1 MIFRVTRTLKINRV
15 WLKEKNK
22 DGKEEEKN
30 KRHIEYDQSKMEKK
44 KKKER
49 QLEQQNDIMMEKIS
63 LFECC
68 LDSFTR
74 GMIVLTMDA
83 DKGGLKG
90 FGNKQWKILV
100 GMLNNLLLIKKKKK
114 KYAKQE
120 GKQHAERM
128 MGKI

>member
-83 DKGGLKG
+83 DKGGREGRREESGRKG
-90 FGNKQWKILV
+90 
-100 GMLNNLLLIKKKKK
+100 
-114 KYAKQE
+114 
-120 GKQHAERM
+120 
-128 MGKI
+128 